1 MELFKHSFK
10 SNKPLEIV
18 ALGDI
23 HLGSPECDVEMLKTI
38 VQKIKKRKAKVILMG
53 DLIDLGLRDSP
64 GAAVYEQNMPPS
76 KQVKEIVS
84 ILSPIK
90 NQIISSVVGNHEY
103 RLSKTSGIDMG
114 ELIATS
120 LECNYGKYQ
129 CVNSIKLNSQTYNIF
144 STHGSG
150 SGQTTESR
158 INSFKKYLEQIDTD
172 IIVAGHC
179 HDLADRIFNKRIVSP
194 NGFNIKSTHL
204 VLAGN
209 FLSWDCS
216 YGEFKGYP
224 ILRKGCPLIKLY
236 PKSHKIDVD
245 LNWFEGK

>member
-1 MELFKHSFK
+1 MELFKHKIK

-18 ALGDI
+18 CLGDI
-23 HLGSPECDVEMLKTI
+23 HLGSPECDTEMLKSI

-53 DLIDLGLRDSP
+53 DLIDLGLRESP
-64 GAAVYEQNMPPS
+64 GASVYEQSMSPS
-76 KQVKEIVS
+76 QQVKEIVK
-84 ILSPIK
+84 ILTPIK
-90 NQIISSVVGNHEY
+90 DQIISSVVGNHEY
-103 RLSKTSGIDMG
+103 RLSRASGIDMG

-120 LECNYGKYQ
+120 LGCNYGKYQ
-129 CVNSIKLNSQTYNIF
+129 CVNNIKLNNQIYNIF

-172 IIVAGHC
+172 VIAAGHC
-179 HDLADRIFNKRIVSP
+179 HDLADRVFNKRTIGT

-209 FLSWDCS
+209 FLAWDQS
-216 YGEFKGYP
+216 YGEYRGYP

-236 PKSHKIDVD
+236 PKQHKVDVD
-245 LNWFEGK
+245 LNWFEEK

>member
-1 MELFKHSFK
+1 MELFKWKYK
-10 SNKPLEIV
+10 STKPIEIV

-23 HLGSPECDVEMLKTI
+23 HLGSPECDIEMLKNI
-38 VQKIKKRKAKVILMG
+38 VSKIKKRKCKVILMG
-53 DLIDLGLRDSP
+53 DLIDMGLRESP
-64 GAAVYEQNMPPS
+64 GTSVYEQTMSPS
-76 KQVKEIVS
+76 QQVKEIVKILTPIKS
-84 ILSPIK
+84 QILS
-90 NQIISSVVGNHEY
+90 SVTGNHCY
-103 RLSKTSGIDMG
+103 RISKSCGIDIS
-114 ELIATS
+114 EQIATA
-120 LECNYGKYQ
+120 LGCNYGKYQ
-129 CVNSIKLNSQTYNIF
+129 CVNNIKINNQTYNIF

-179 HDLADRIFNKRIVSP
+179 HDLADRIFNKRTINSK
-194 NGFNIKSTHL
+194 GFDIKITHL

-209 FLSWDCS
+209 FLDWDCS
-216 YGEFKGYP
+216 YGEYRGYP

-236 PKSHKIDVD
+236 PKEHKIDVD